1 MQSIVTL
8 RKSLGLSQHDL
19 ARLAGISRATVA
31 QVETGR
37 RNIPNILLVKLGE
50 LQRRLVAGEADG
62 LPAGFAVALPEPEE
76 FAAVREAQRLDEEK
90 TLFKLRAERD
100 KLITK
105 LMRMETLHTAAL
117 RAMQIAAR
125 ERLLFEGIT
134 SYIEPLE
141 AAHAAALADWQ
152 RSHPLLQRPLR
163 LRIAELDAGILLR
176 ESWLATQQTP
186 ESTDHPIPPAQ

>member
-1 MQSIVTL
+1 MQSIIAL
-8 RKSLGLSQHDL
+8 RKALGLSQQDL
-19 ARLAGISRATVA
+19 ARMAGVSRAVVSMA
-31 QVETGR
+31 ESGH

-50 LQRRLVAGEADG
+50 LQRRLAAGEADG
-62 LPAGFAVALPEPEE
+62 LPAGFAEALTEPEE
-76 FAAVREAQRLDEEK
+76 FAAVREAQRLEEEK
-90 TLFKLRAERD
+90 TLFKLRAERE

-105 LMRMETLHTAAL
+105 LTRMETLHTTAL

-125 ERLLFEGIT
+125 ERVLFEGIP

-176 ESWLATQQTP
+176 ESWLATGHSPNPSSDPT
-186 ESTDHPIPPAQ
+186 SPAP